1 MRRKRPRLVVNQF
14 MFRAGGVL
22 ENISQVAIQIMIG
35 VGTA

>member
-1 MRRKRPRLVVNQF
+1 

-22 ENISQVAIQIMIG
+22 ENIIQVAIQIMIG